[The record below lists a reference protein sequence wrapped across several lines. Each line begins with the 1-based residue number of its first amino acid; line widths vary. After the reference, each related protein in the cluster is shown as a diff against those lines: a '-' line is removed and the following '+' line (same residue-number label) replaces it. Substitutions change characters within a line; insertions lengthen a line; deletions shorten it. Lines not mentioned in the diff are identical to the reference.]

1 MLRRKIMKEE
11 NPNRSLIFEYI
22 KKKGHIVGLFV
33 GVRIGGK
40 VAASWSLC
48 NKKDTFDPNTAF
60 ALCYNRLFEE
70 KDNVPQSIRKGLEK
84 FKSRCA
90 RYFYGRFGNPLAINK
105 FPECSFLLRDYYSRI
120 PKEVAEKWNISYNGI
135 LSSLRQ
141 HNYEKSTKK
150 EKIGGI
156 LYAKELESTSYPIQ
170 EELTDFYI
178 PGAFPG
184 IFKDMRSTY
193 LSAPELRFKGT
204 SREKPTSG
212 KYIKITWSIEGD
224 E

>member
-33 GVRIGGK
+33 GVRIGNK
-40 VAASWSLC
+40 VASSWSLC
-48 NKKDTFDPNTAF
+48 NKKDSFDPNMAF
-60 ALCYNRLFEE
+60 ALCYKRLFEE
-70 KDNVPQSIRKGLEK
+70 KKDNVPQSIRKGLEK

-105 FPECSFLLRDYYSRI
+105 FPEGSLPIRDYVSRI
-120 PKEVAEKWNISYNGI
+120 PREVSEKWNISSHRI

-141 HNYEKSTKK
+141 HNYEKSIKK

-156 LYAKELESTSYPIQ
+156 LYAKELESTYYPVQ
-170 EELTDFYI
+170 EVIPDSHI

-184 IFKDMRSTY
+184 ILRPVSPSEF
-193 LSAPELRFKGT
+193 ELRFKGT

-212 KYIKITWSIEGD
+212 KYIKIVWSIEGD

>member
-48 NKKDTFDPNTAF
+48 NKKDTFDPNMAF
-60 ALCYNRLFEE
+60 ALCYKRLFEE
-70 KDNVPQSIRKGLEK
+70 KKDNVPQSIRKGLEK
-84 FKSRCA
+84 FRSRCA

-105 FPECSFLLRDYYSRI
+105 IPEGSLFLRDYVSRI
-120 PKEVAEKWNISYNGI
+120 PKEVAEKWNISDHRI
-135 LSSLRQ
+135 LSSLNQ
-141 HNYEKSTKK
+141 YSHEKNIRK

-156 LYAKELESTSYPIQ
+156 LYAKELESCFYPTH
-170 EELTDFYI
+170 E
-178 PGAFPG
+178 PVFPG
-184 IFKDMRSTY
+184 IHGSVMIPSDRGPDLHFKMTQN
-193 LSAPELRFKGT
+193 T
-204 SREKPTSG
+204 KPKSG
-212 KYIKITWSIEGD
+212 KYIKIVWSVEGD